1 MSQPV
6 AIVKVADAEYV
17 FEWLK
22 KLFHELRLLRSNKL
36 TVELIRPGDG
46 QKSYIKITRRG

>member
-17 FEWLK
+17 FKWLR
-22 KLFHELRLLRSNKL
+22 KLFYDLRLLRNNKL
-36 TVELIRPGDG
+36 TVELIRPDDG